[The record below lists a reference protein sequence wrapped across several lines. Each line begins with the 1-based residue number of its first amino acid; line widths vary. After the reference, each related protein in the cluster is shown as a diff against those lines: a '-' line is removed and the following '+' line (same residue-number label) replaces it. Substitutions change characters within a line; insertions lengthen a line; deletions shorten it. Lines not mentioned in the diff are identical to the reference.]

1 MEHKIRK
8 RKANDDRTAILFTK
22 QDWDKL
28 ITVSHQIVSSKTP
41 TSLGVLNKKIC
52 QYLNMTG
59 QYEMP
64 VVRAINCSIPRDIVA
79 LYHIGR
85 CKHEECIPHFYTE
98 DRRFES
104 TWTFPCKSL
113 NKIACYPLVISPDFS
128 VYEELAFPQ
137 KLWNIFR
144 NKALAAWWQYNGLN
158 VIPNVSWIHG
168 KDYAVS
174 FDGWPKHS
182 VIAVNSTGINDDEK
196 CKIMWLEG
204 YKVMLKTLEPIHILR
219 YGAKIEGENEA
230 ISTYYEN
237 DNKKFA
243 RYGW

>member
-1 MEHKIRK
+1 MHKMTIYT
-8 RKANDDRTAILFTK
+8 DVYDRTPNLFTK

-28 ITVSHQIVSSKTP
+28 ITVSQQIAGSKAP

-52 QYLNMTG
+52 QYLHMTG

-64 VVRAINCSIPRDIVA
+64 VVRAINCSVPKDIVA
-79 LYHIGR
+79 LYHIDR
-85 CKHEECIPHFYTE
+85 CKNGGCIPHFYTE
-98 DRRFES
+98 DRKFES
-104 TWTFPCKSL
+104 TWTFPYKSL
-113 NKIACYPLVISPDFS
+113 YKIARHPLIISPDFS

-158 VIPNVSWIHG
+158 VIPNVSWIYG
-168 KDYAVS
+168 KDYAIS

-196 CKIMWLEG
+196 CKTMWLEG
-204 YKVMLKTLEPIHILR
+204 YEVMLETLKPIHILR
-219 YGAKIEGENEA
+219 YGAKIEGENES

>member
-1 MEHKIRK
+1 MNKICIYMD
-8 RKANDDRTAILFTK
+8 AYDRTPNLFAK

-28 ITVSHQIVSSKTP
+28 ISVSCQVAKTEAP
-41 TSLGVLNKKIC
+41 PSLGVLNKNIC
-52 QYLNMTG
+52 QYLDTTG

-64 VVRAINCSIPRDIVA
+64 VVRAINCSIPKDIVA

-85 CKHEECIPHFYTE
+85 YKNEGCIPHFYTE
-98 DRRFES
+98 DRKFES

-113 NKIACYPLVISPDFS
+113 HKIVRYPLIISPDFS
-128 VYEELAFPQ
+128 VYEDLAFPQ
-137 KLWNIFR
+137 KFWNIFR
-144 NKALAAWWQYNGLN
+144 NKVLAAWWQYNGLN
-158 VIPNVSWIHG
+158 VIPNVSWIYG
-168 KDYAVS
+168 KDYSIS

-182 VIAVNSTGINDDEK
+182 VIAVNSTGINDYEK

-204 YKVMLKTLEPIHILR
+204 YKVMLETLKPIHILR
-219 YGAKIEGENEA
+219 YGAKIEGENES

>member
-1 MEHKIRK
+1 MEVKIHKHFY
-8 RKANDDRTAILFTK
+8 NRTSHLFTK
-22 QDWDKL
+22 QDWDAL
-28 ITVSHQIVSSKTP
+28 ITVSRQIAKSEVP
-41 TSLGVLNKKIC
+41 TSLGVLNKNIC
-52 QYLNMTG
+52 QYLGTTG

-64 VVRAINCSIPRDIVA
+64 VVRAINCSIPKDIVA
-79 LYHIGR
+79 LYHIDR
-85 CKHEECIPHFYTE
+85 CKNEDCIPHFYTE
-98 DRRFES
+98 DRKFES
-104 TWTFPCKSL
+104 TWTFPRKSL
-113 NKIACYPLVISPDFS
+113 YKIARYPLVISPDFS

-158 VIPNVSWIHG
+158 VIPNVSWIYG
-168 KDYAVS
+168 KDYAIS

-196 CKIMWLEG
+196 CKTMWLEG
-204 YKVMLKTLEPIHILR
+204 YEVMLETLKPIHILR
-219 YGAKIEGENEA
+219 YGAKIEGENES